1 MVFDKETLNLL
12 TEEERAALEEED
24 ENEAEIEQND
34 ALESEDGE
42 EGDEGEGSAEGA
54 QDGEGD
60 AESDDPEGDVND
72 TKHVAPVLI
81 ATAPDD
87 LDGQLAALAENK
99 SALVD
104 QFDNGELTARE
115 YQQQLDALAKQ
126 EREIE
131 RVQFKAQLAD
141 DMRRQSEANAW
152 ANEVNTFIGEHK
164 VYSGNEYAWNAL
176 DQAVRKIAN
185 NPDNS
190 ALSGRQIL
198 EKAHADLSKAFGWNE
213 KPEQKVESKPK
224 IKHAAP
230 PPTLSKMPAAE
241 LNDTDGNRYAA
252 LDRLMESDPLGYEA
266 ALGKMSKAERDAY
279 LASA

>member
-1 MVFDKETLNLL
+1 MAFDKETLDLL
-12 TEEERAALEEED
+12 TDEERAALEEDIEEMED
-24 ENEAEIEQND
+24 GQEEGEEDQGGEGMEDAEQ
-34 ALESEDGE
+34 ESEEVAEEESGE
-42 EGDEGEGSAEGA
+42 PGESSPA
-54 QDGEGD
+54 
-60 AESDDPEGDVND
+60 
-72 TKHVAPVLI
+72 APVLI
-81 ATAPDD
+81 ANAPDD
-87 LDGQLAALAENK
+87 LDSQLAALAENK

-152 ANEVNTFIGEHK
+152 ASEVNTFIGEHK

-198 EKAHADLSKAFGWNE
+198 DKAHAELSQAFGWEE
-213 KPEQKVESKPK
+213 KPAESAKPEARQK

-241 LNDTDGNRYAA
+241 INDTDGNRFAA
-252 LDRLMESDPLGYEA
+252 LDRLMDSDPLGYEA
-266 ALGKMSKAERDAY
+266 ALGKMSKADRDAY